1 MTLIGET
8 VKIYW
13 NFNRKCW
20 SIQHKGK
27 VKMHATS
34 FIIQNCTFPVSQS
47 GRQRVLLEKR
57 KNVHAF
63 AKGTLVSYEGV
74 CLQSRTF
81 AYYLTPLG
89 VEENLLTDIH
99 YNPYKYSYFYV
110 SRGNTPEEKVEK
122 SDICRGLINSFA
134 AGNYPRLSALNPT

>member
-1 MTLIGET
+1 MSLIGET
-8 VKIYW
+8 VKVYW

-34 FIIQNCTFPVSQS
+34 FTIENCTFPVSQS

-74 CLQSRTF
+74 HLESKTF
-81 AYYLTPLG
+81 AYYLKPLG
-89 VEENLLTDIH
+89 VKEGLLKDIR
-99 YNPYKYSYFYV
+99 YNPYRYSHFYTEMN
-110 SRGNTPEEKVEK
+110 SEHSKVETA
-122 SDICRGLINSFA
+122 SICVGSLNEALNGTS
-134 AGNYPRLSALNPT
+134 PRLSALNPT